1 MGGIIGSSNGA
12 VRNKCGICWDVR
24 IPFIYLFIYI
34 LIYLWRLDPTTRTTL
49 LDYSPPPLGLAW
61 ETPHPT
67 PPLSNI
73 PLPCPQPNTYI
84 VNILPSSFLKNIFF
98 FLLRKNTNPKL
109 KTKQTLPI
117 YLMLTC
123 PYSII
128 IIYMIKTGKIQY

>member
-1 MGGIIGSSNGA
+1 MRHIYYVPNIEMGGIIGSSNGA

-98 FLLRKNTNPKL
+98 FCL
-109 KTKQTLPI
+109 
-117 YLMLTC
+117 
-123 PYSII
+123 
-128 IIYMIKTGKIQY
+128 GKIQIPNSKQNKPCPSILCSLVPTLL